1 MKQYGILSTGKKVFF
16 TLLLTSSVAI
26 AGMVDAIA
34 LVVNDTPITLYDIE
48 KRKVERN
55 LSKEE
60 AVSQLV
66 DEALFQEIVEKN
78 NITADIFDV
87 NNYLEKI
94 AASNGMDLYTFKS
107 IIKQKYKNYE
117 AYEEQTKQ
125 QIIREKLTQKLV
137 RGNVKIATEEDLKIY
152 YENNQNQFKAASNV
166 KAIQYS
172 SANKADLINAT
183 QNPMVNLP
191 GVTRAPVDLDQTNLN
206 PQLRYVI
213 NETNINQFTPI
224 FTSNKQ
230 FVTLMIVQK
239 ENQQTIAFE
248 DVKDRI
254 FNIIMQDREQT
265 FLKDYFEKL
274 KLSADIKIVR

>member
-1 MKQYGILSTGKKVFF
+1 
-16 TLLLTSSVAI
+16 
-26 AGMVDAIA
+26 
-34 LVVNDTPITLYDIE
+34 
-48 KRKVERN
+48 
-55 LSKEE
+55 
-60 AVSQLV
+60 
-66 DEALFQEIVEKN
+66 
-78 NITADIFDV
+78 
-87 NNYLEKI
+87 
-94 AASNGMDLYTFKS
+94 
-107 IIKQKYKNYE
+107 
-117 AYEEQTKQ
+117 
-125 QIIREKLTQKLV
+125 
-137 RGNVKIATEEDLKIY
+137 
-152 YENNQNQFKAASNV
+152 
-166 KAIQYS
+166 
-172 SANKADLINAT
+172 
-183 QNPMVNLP
+183 MVNLP
-191 GVTRAPVDLDQTNLN
+191 GVTRAPIDLDQTNLN